1 MNLDP
6 DINLLQN
13 QIIRQLQRHVHGDH
27 NPFYEACRLNE
38 LMRDAPGE
46 WRPVPENSS
55 FLGFFRFKEWMS

>member
-1 MNLDP
+1 MCADVAP
-6 DINLLQN
+6 SDRAHAEI
-13 QIIRQLQRHVHGDH
+13 HVVYHPGEKDA
-27 NPFYEACRLNE
+27 PVRVGRLNE